1 MPNVL
6 FLFLPIFQ
14 SPAKILSSFL
24 RLRDP
29 LHCSGMISNNGPLP
43 AVIFKTLSQM
53 LSQNENMTPA
63 TLRLSSN
70 LDQAACLTVP
80 AFLPINADSAIS
92 ELTSAAGLGSGLTG
106 SFVQSWPPVWMAYNF
121 LS

>member
-1 MPNVL
+1 
-6 FLFLPIFQ
+6 
-14 SPAKILSSFL
+14 
-24 RLRDP
+24 
-29 LHCSGMISNNGPLP
+29 MISNNGPLP

-106 SFVQSWPPVWMAYNF
+106 SFVQSWPPVWMAHNF
-121 LS
+121 FS